1 VENLFTRLP
10 PMQPTSRNILMWN
23 KGRKAIQKF
32 GTFYR
37 RRAEVFTAMYIMVVI
52 IFAVYQIVSIF
63 ISTSIGIT
71 ESMAFIT
78 IIALLVTIVILRMIF
93 SGIKLNRQRKLM
105 VAALKDYLVRIRL
118 GSLEQ
123 IDTYVDRFNAKT
135 NDNNNDDALTLVEL
149 KKKLKDDYKKI
160 QKDAAEYHKA
170 IKLVDGVME
179 AEEVTEKARILGI
192 TVDIQML
199 EFGYLAQLHIPFI
212 KIYLEHKK
220 NVIKNNTMKILS
232 KYQPLIQ
239 QLMQLVKVL
248 VCACYA
254 GSSAFGRTCA
264 KPLTRICYLLE
275 YMLHR
280 MFS

>member
-123 IDTYVDRFNAKT
+123 IETYVDRFNAKT

-199 EFGYLAQLHIPFI
+199 EFVVGLFGTTAYT
-212 KIYLEHKK
+212 IYQ
-220 NVIKNNTMKILS
+220 NLS
-232 KYQPLIQ
+232 G
-239 QLMQLVKVL
+239 
-248 VCACYA
+248 A
-254 GSSAFGRTCA
+254 
-264 KPLTRICYLLE
+264 
-275 YMLHR
+275 
-280 MFS
+280 

>member
-1 VENLFTRLP
+1 
-10 PMQPTSRNILMWN
+10 MQPTSRNILMWN

-63 ISTSIGIT
+63 ISTSIGGIT

-123 IDTYVDRFNAKT
+123 IETYVDRFNAKT

-149 KKKLKDDYKKI
+149 KKK
-160 QKDAAEYHKA
+160 
-170 IKLVDGVME
+170 IK
-179 AEEVTEKARILGI
+179 R
-192 TVDIQML
+192 
-199 EFGYLAQLHIPFI
+199 
-212 KIYLEHKK
+212 
-220 NVIKNNTMKILS
+220 
-232 KYQPLIQ
+232 
-239 QLMQLVKVL
+239 
-248 VCACYA
+248 
-254 GSSAFGRTCA
+254 
-264 KPLTRICYLLE
+264 
-275 YMLHR
+275 
-280 MFS
+280 

>member
-1 VENLFTRLP
+1 
-10 PMQPTSRNILMWN
+10 MQPTSRNILMWN

-63 ISTSIGIT
+63 ISTSIGGIT

-123 IDTYVDRFNAKT
+123 IETYVEICVQLSEEARSAKATVGKLHLRSNFN
-135 NDNNNDDALTLVEL
+135 
-149 KKKLKDDYKKI
+149 
-160 QKDAAEYHKA
+160 
-170 IKLVDGVME
+170 
-179 AEEVTEKARILGI
+179 
-192 TVDIQML
+192 
-199 EFGYLAQLHIPFI
+199 
-212 KIYLEHKK
+212 
-220 NVIKNNTMKILS
+220 
-232 KYQPLIQ
+232 
-239 QLMQLVKVL
+239 
-248 VCACYA
+248 
-254 GSSAFGRTCA
+254 
-264 KPLTRICYLLE
+264 TR
-275 YMLHR
+275 
-280 MFS
+280 

>member
-1 VENLFTRLP
+1 
-10 PMQPTSRNILMWN
+10 MQPTSRNILMWN

-63 ISTSIGIT
+63 ISTSIGGIT

-123 IDTYVDRFNAKT
+123 IETYVDRFNAKT
-135 NDNNNDDALTLVEL
+135 NDNNKQMQN
-149 KKKLKDDYKKI
+149 
-160 QKDAAEYHKA
+160 HKN
-170 IKLVDGVME
+170 LPP
-179 AEEVTEKARILGI
+179 T
-192 TVDIQML
+192 
-199 EFGYLAQLHIPFI
+199 
-212 KIYLEHKK
+212 
-220 NVIKNNTMKILS
+220 
-232 KYQPLIQ
+232 
-239 QLMQLVKVL
+239 
-248 VCACYA
+248 
-254 GSSAFGRTCA
+254 
-264 KPLTRICYLLE
+264 
-275 YMLHR
+275 
-280 MFS
+280 